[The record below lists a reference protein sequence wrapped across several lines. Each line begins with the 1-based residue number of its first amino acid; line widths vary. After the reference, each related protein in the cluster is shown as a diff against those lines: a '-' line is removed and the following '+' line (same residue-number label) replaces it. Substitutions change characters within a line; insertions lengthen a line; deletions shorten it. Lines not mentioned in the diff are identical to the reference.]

1 MRRRMTAVA
10 AALVLLAAASS
21 VPSLAAAG
29 LGCTRP
35 GVTESAEKALAAN
48 SRSHVA
54 SGDDSW
60 DASQVRAITLKSTVT
75 IKQAGTYRLR
85 GTVRN
90 GQVLVASGGNG
101 IVRLILAG
109 VNITSSKGPAIL
121 VTAAAKTHIVLQE
134 GTANVLTDGPTRAKG
149 DTAAATLYSKDP
161 LTISGSGGLTVN
173 GRYADGIASTDGLVI
188 SGGTLTVKAKDDGI
202 RGKDFLQILK
212 GTIKVTAGGD
222 GIRSSGKNA
231 STNGYVYVGGGSIS
245 VTTKSDAI
253 QGMTDVIVG
262 GGTLSLT
269 AGKSALTAHCL
280 TYVERADLRITAG
293 NDALHSSGETVVRSG
308 TVTIA
313 KAYEGLEGKAVTVT
327 GGTITMTTSDDGINV
342 SGGNDGSGAGG
353 PSPSP
358 TTATEPFTS
367 SVTPHLQIDGG
378 TIIANAQGDGIDI
391 NGSTTITGGRLII
404 SGPTANDNGAL
415 DVDGA
420 FTVSG
425 GIVIGLGSSGMAMGP
440 DTSSPQAAILG
451 NFASS
456 QRAGA
461 TVHVTDEGGK
471 VLASFTSPKAF
482 ASIVYSSAQLVKGKP
497 YKLYLGGS
505 VSGSSLGGYHQEGSI
520 TGATLYGTVTAGSYT
535 SAGPGG
541 PRP

>member
-1 MRRRMTAVA
+1 MHRRTTTA
-10 AALVLLAAASS
+10 AAVLALLASTGAA
-21 VPSLAAAG
+21 PALAAAG
-29 LGCTRP
+29 LACTRP

-54 SGDDSW
+54 GSDESW
-60 DASQVRAITLKSTVT
+60 DASKVRAVTLKSTIT

-90 GQVLVASGGNG
+90 GQVIVASGGNG

-149 DTAAATLYSKDP
+149 DTAAAALYSKDP
-161 LTISGSGGLTVN
+161 LTISGAGALTVN

-188 SGGTLTVKAKDDGI
+188 SGGSLTVKAKDDGI
-202 RGKDFLQILK
+202 RGKDFLQILN
-212 GTIKVTAGGD
+212 GIIKVTATGD

-262 GGTLSLT
+262 GGTLALT
-269 AGKSALTAHCL
+269 AAKSALTAHCL
-280 TYVERADLRITAG
+280 TYVEKADIRISAG

-308 TVTIA
+308 TITIA
-313 KAYEGLEGKAVTVT
+313 KAYEGLEGRAVLVA

-342 SGGNDGSGAGG
+342 SGGNDGAAAG
-353 PSPSP
+353 SP
-358 TTATEPFTS
+358 TPTATPQPFTS
-367 SVTPHLQIDGG
+367 SVAPYLQIDGG
-378 TIIANAQGDGIDI
+378 TIVANTQGDGIDI
-391 NGSTTITGGRLII
+391 NGPATITGGRLVI

-425 GIVIGLGSSGMAMGP
+425 GLIIGLGSSGMAMGP
-440 DTSSPQAAILG
+440 NTSSPQAAILG
-451 NFASS
+451 NFATA
-456 QRAGA
+456 QGAG
-461 TVHVTDEGGK
+461 TIVHVADEGGK
-471 VLASFTSPKAF
+471 VLASFKSPKAF
-482 ASIVYSSAQLVKGKP
+482 ASIVYTSAQLVKGKA
-497 YKLYLGGS
+497 YKLYIGGS
-505 VSGSSLGGYHQEGSI
+505 VSGSALGGYHSEGSI
-520 TGATLYGTVTAGSYT
+520 SGATLYGTVTAGSY
-535 SAGPGG
+535 SNAGPGG